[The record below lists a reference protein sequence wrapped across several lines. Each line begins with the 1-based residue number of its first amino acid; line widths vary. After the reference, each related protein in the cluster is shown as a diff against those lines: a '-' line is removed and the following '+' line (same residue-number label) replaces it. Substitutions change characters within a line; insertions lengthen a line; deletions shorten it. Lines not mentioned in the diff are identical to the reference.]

1 MQKIDPNDFRVK
13 PLQIVLYFIVLGTL
27 LFLGLMNGMP
37 LLSASLMSLGVMIV
51 LILAEY
57 LIIGYLEKRR
67 DDKEWDEQH
76 GINNKH

>member
-1 MQKIDPNDFRVK
+1 MQQIDPNDFRIK
-13 PLQIVLYFIVLGTL
+13 PLQIVLYFIVTGTL
-27 LFLGLMNGMP
+27 IFLGLMNGFS
-37 LLSASLMSLGVMIV
+37 LLSASLMALGVMIV

-76 GINNKH
+76 GLK

>member
-1 MQKIDPNDFRVK
+1 MQQIDPNDFRIK
-13 PLQIVLYFIVLGTL
+13 PMQIVLYFIVLGSL
-27 LFLGLMNGMP
+27 LFLGLINGFS
-37 LLSASLMSLGVMIV
+37 LLGASLMALGVMLL

-76 GINNKH
+76 GIR